1 MSAPVGGAAAPAA
14 TVAADRPTDQEVI
27 ALLRAQV
34 PKFRDLPEQQR
45 LLSADLKLELQRHK
59 GGAACL
65 PEKFRRKVPAGHEHL
80 IVNAPSLKV
89 LYEAWHTF
97 MTGGGFDAGSVYSE
111 QELTLQ
117 TVTRA
122 PAAAGASAQGGAAG
136 AGGPDEPPTWPDR
149 GEWMVIL
156 WMRHAWSELTRWREV
171 SAPGALVLDRH
182 QRRATVGGGL
192 FPDTGSASDDGAATT
207 MPQDAASFRADVEL
221 LLQQAVD
228 MLFCKHPV
236 PQLWNCTPSML
247 VDALPKEFE
256 HFGQLGAHATSCG
269 EDCGAGG
276 AARSCLQPALDLAG
290 ERLHRRRVE
299 ILCGQY
305 EAAAHDLNLDKFATA
320 ADGAPRLFWSRLFA
334 WFGAP
339 ADFRTSLHEMHVRVA
354 SDLGLKEQQP
364 QFHQHFFCTLGHEDL
379 DKVREAV
386 LRGIGG
392 QRPPGVPS
400 FGKRPIE
407 EGGAGAGGGG
417 SARKMPKL
425 TRSTH
430 ERLVER
436 AKLAIEKELT
446 DETGLRRR
454 APKKTDLT
462 NRGLFQRLWEWIPLP
477 HARWKPLLRQGQ
489 QRLGFAA
496 GEDSESESSGGEGA
510 QEDDGVEDDE
520 MVDEIDEE
528 MEDADGAQDEEGSDE
543 MEDVGWDTNGAPN

>member
-1 MSAPVGGAAAPAA
+1 
-14 TVAADRPTDQEVI
+14 
-27 ALLRAQV
+27 
-34 PKFRDLPEQQR
+34 
-45 LLSADLKLELQRHK
+45 
-59 GGAACL
+59 
-65 PEKFRRKVPAGHEHL
+65 
-80 IVNAPSLKV
+80 
-89 LYEAWHTF
+89 
-97 MTGGGFDAGSVYSE
+97 
-111 QELTLQ
+111 
-117 TVTRA
+117 
-122 PAAAGASAQGGAAG
+122 
-136 AGGPDEPPTWPDR
+136 
-149 GEWMVIL
+149 MVIL
-156 WMRHAWSELTRWREV
+156 WMRHAWAALTRWREV
-171 SAPGALVLDRH
+171 AAPGALVLDRH
-182 QRRATVGGGL
+182 QRRVTEGGGL
-192 FPDTGSASDDGAATT
+192 FPGTGSASDGAAATT

-221 LLQQAVD
+221 LLQKAVD

-247 VDALPKEFE
+247 VDALPEEFE
-256 HFGQLGAHATSCG
+256 HFGLLGAHATRCG

-305 EAAAHDLNLDKFATA
+305 EAAAHDLNLDKLATA
-320 ADGAPRLFWSRLFA
+320 AHGAPWLSWVPLFA
-334 WFGAP
+334 WFSAP
-339 ADFRTSLHEMHVRVA
+339 ADFRTTLHEMHVRVA
-354 SDLGLKEQQP
+354 SDLGLQDQQP

-392 QRPPGVPS
+392 QRPPGVPA

-446 DETGLRRR
+446 DETGQRRN
-454 APKKTDLT
+454 APRKTDLAH
-462 NRGLFQRLWEWIPLP
+462 RGVFQRLWEWLPVP

-489 QRLGFAA
+489 QRLGIAA
-496 GEDSESESSGGEGA
+496 REDSENESSCGEGA

-543 MEDVGWDTNGAPN
+543 MEDV